1 MDTKAQKLFD
11 IVEKRLALIIER
23 MDFQQAQLDELRAV
37 LVGVTKIVL
46 GHSDSDSEEATEA
59 TEATE
64 SS

>member
-1 MDTKAQKLFD
+1 MDAKTQQKLFD
-11 IVEKRLALIIER
+11 LVEKRLALIIER

-37 LVGVTKIVL
+37 LVGVTKIIL
-46 GHSDSDSEEATEA
+46 GHSEEASSSTEA